1 MNRKQLAALFVCSL
15 VTFSAGNALMT
26 FLPVYAVHL
35 GATDAVTGIYLSLSF
50 AALSVGMLISGWL
63 SERFQRRKLTIIL
76 CAVVSVPAIFLMG
89 QGNSIEL
96 LTLFTMIA
104 WFLGGVNNA
113 TVNILTAMYT
123 NAHERGRIFGIMAT
137 TLALGQVIGGF
148 ASGVIVEHWGYP
160 ALFIAAAIAWIVPIF
175 CGLLLDDHILS
186 HTHREQAVTTARVN
200 GSLWLLLGANIL
212 ASITNFS
219 AGLARPLIM
228 DRLGFDAGA
237 IASAVSVSGLITLPL
252 PFVVGWLS
260 DRFSR
265 KQLLI
270 WSYVLGSIGAV
281 IMITAL
287 QLWQF
292 WLAASMFALVS
303 GMVGV
308 GLAYVTD
315 LVPAEGVGS
324 ALAYF
329 SATPPLAGV
338 IGYAGTG
345 FILQALGMQGTFV
358 AGALLPVAAIAMMLM
373 IRKGAR
379 PAPVLGIIR
388 DAPQEDQ
395 PAA

>member
-35 GATDAVTGIYLSLSF
+35 GADEVGAGVYLSLAF
-50 AALSVGMLISGWL
+50 AALSIGMLISGWL
-63 SERFQRRKLTIIL
+63 SNRFQRRKLTIML
-76 CAVVSVPAIFLMG
+76 CAVVSVPSIFLMG
-89 QGNSIEL
+89 RVGSIEL

-104 WFLGGVNNA
+104 WFTGGITNA
-113 TVNILTAMYT
+113 TVNILTAMYA
-123 NAHERGRIFGIMAT
+123 NPHERGRIFGIMAT

-148 ASGVIVEHWGYP
+148 ASGVLVQNWGYP
-160 ALFIAAAIAWIVPIF
+160 ALFTVAAIAWIIPAF
-175 CGLLLDDHILS
+175 CGLFMQDRMVPRAPLD
-186 HTHREQAVTTARVN
+186 REVRSSTPVN
-200 GSLWLLLGANIL
+200 SALWMLIGANIL

-228 DRLGFDAGA
+228 DRLGFDAPA
-237 IASAVSVSGLITLPL
+237 IASAVTVSGLITLPL

-260 DRFSR
+260 DRISR

-270 WSYVLGSIGAV
+270 ISYVLASVGALLMV
-281 IMITAL
+281 TAL

-292 WLAASMFALVS
+292 WLSASMFALVG

-315 LVPAEGVGS
+315 LVPSEGVGS

-338 IGYAGTG
+338 VGYAGTG
-345 FILQALGMQGTFV
+345 FILQTLGMQGTFV
-358 AGALLPVAAIAMMLM
+358 AGAALPVVAIAMMLM
-373 IRKGAR
+373 IRRQVKI
-379 PAPVLGIIR
+379 V
-388 DAPQEDQ
+388 
-395 PAA
+395 AA

>member
-15 VTFSAGNALMT
+15 VTFSAGNALMA
-26 FLPVYAVHL
+26 FLPVYALRL
-35 GATDAVTGIYLSLSF
+35 GANEVGAGIYLSLSF

-63 SERFQRRKLTIIL
+63 SSRFQRRKLTIIL
-76 CAVVSVPAIFLMG
+76 CAVVSVPAIFIMG
-89 QGNSIEL
+89 QVGSIEL

-104 WFLGGVNNA
+104 WFMGGMTNA
-113 TVNILTAMYT
+113 TINILTAMHA
-123 NAHERGRIFGIMAT
+123 NPRARGRIFGIMAT

-148 ASGVIVEHWGYP
+148 TSGVIVEHWGYT
-160 ALFIAAAIAWIVPIF
+160 ALFTAAAAAWIVPIF
-175 CGLLLDDHILS
+175 CGLLLDDHLRS
-186 HTHREQAVTTARVN
+186 HTQKEQTVPAARVN
-200 GSLWLLLGANIL
+200 SSLWLLLGANIL

-219 AGLARPLIM
+219 AGLARPLLM
-228 DRLGFDAGA
+228 DRMGFDAGA
-237 IASAVSVSGLITLPL
+237 IASAVTVSGLIILPL

-260 DRFSR
+260 DRISR

-270 WSYVLGSIGAV
+270 LSYILASVGAV
-281 IMITAL
+281 VMITAL

-292 WLAASMFALVS
+292 WLSASLFALVG

-315 LVPAEGVGS
+315 LVPHEGVGS

-345 FILQALGMQGTFV
+345 FILQALGMQGTFI
-358 AGALLPVAAIAMMLM
+358 AGAVLPVVAVGMMLM
-373 IRKGAR
+373 IRRQRVK
-379 PAPVLGIIR
+379 V
-388 DAPQEDQ
+388 APQV
-395 PAA
+395 A

>member
-15 VTFSAGNALMT
+15 VTFSAGNALMA
-26 FLPVYAVHL
+26 FLPVYALRL
-35 GATDAVTGIYLSLSF
+35 GANEVGAGVYLSLSF
-50 AALSVGMLISGWL
+50 AALSVGMLMSGWL
-63 SERFQRRKLTIIL
+63 SNRFQRRKLTLIL

-89 QGNSIEL
+89 QVGSIEL

-104 WFLGGVNNA
+104 WFAGGVANA
-113 TVNILTAMYT
+113 TVNILTAMHA
-123 NAHERGRIFGIMAT
+123 NPRARGRIFGIMAT

-148 ASGVIVEHWGYP
+148 ASGVIVEHWGYTT
-160 ALFIAAAIAWIVPIF
+160 LFTVAAIAWIVPIF
-175 CGLLLDDHILS
+175 CGLLLDDHLVS
-186 HTHREQAVTTARVN
+186 HTQKEQTTVPAARVN

-219 AGLARPLIM
+219 AGLARPLLM
-228 DRLGFDAGA
+228 DRMGFDAGA
-237 IASAVSVSGLITLPL
+237 IASAVTVSGLIILPL

-260 DRFSR
+260 DRISR

-270 WSYVLGSIGAV
+270 LSYVLASIGAV

-287 QLWQF
+287 ELWQF
-292 WLAASMFALVS
+292 WLSASLFALVG

-315 LVPAEGVGS
+315 LVPHEGVGS

-329 SATPPLAGV
+329 SATAPLAGV

-345 FILQALGMQGTFV
+345 IILQALGMQGTFV
-358 AGALLPVAAIAMMLM
+358 AGAALPVIAVGMMLM
-373 IRKGAR
+373 IRRERVKVVAT
-379 PAPVLGIIR
+379 V
-388 DAPQEDQ
+388 
-395 PAA
+395 

>member
-1 MNRKQLAALFVCSL
+1 MNRKQLAALFMCSL

-35 GATDAVTGIYLSLSF
+35 GATDAATVIYLSLSF

-76 CAVVSVPAIFLMG
+76 CAIVSVPAIFLMG
-89 QGNSIEL
+89 QGGSIEL
-96 LTLFTMIA
+96 LTVFTMIA
-104 WFLGGVNNA
+104 WFLGGVTSA

-123 NAHERGRIFGIMAT
+123 NAHQRGRIFGIMAT
-137 TLALGQVIGGF
+137 TLSLGQVIGGF
-148 ASGVIVEHWGYP
+148 ASGVIVEHWGYM
-160 ALFIAAAIAWIVPIF
+160 ALFTVAALAWIVPIF
-175 CGLLLDDHILS
+175 CGLFLQD
-186 HTHREQAVTTARVN
+186 RVEPRVRKDPTVPVPAAIN
-200 GSLWLLLGANIL
+200 GALWLLLAANIL

-292 WLAASMFALVS
+292 WLSASMFALVS

-315 LVPAEGVGS
+315 LVPPEGIGS

-345 FILQALGMQGTFV
+345 LILQTLGMQGTFV
-358 AGALLPVAAIAMMLM
+358 AGAVLPVVAIALMLM
-373 IRKGAR
+373 IRRQGVK
-379 PAPVLGIIR
+379 V
-388 DAPQEDQ
+388 
-395 PAA
+395 AAQVV